1 MTGCHTALM
10 RESGGKLVL
19 TPTEA
24 AYVDSLRT
32 DDRPVV
38 DLNGE
43 MDPSKAARRTIEAM
57 EAGADVIVQAT
68 FLEPEWHGRADILE
82 RGAHAEPFRGLV
94 VSGHR
99 HPALPLLRDAGK
111 NPGLPPTIPSPLT
124 SATPTPG
131 SAFARPSAARMTTC
145 HW

>member
-82 RGAHAEPFRGLV
+82 RV
-94 VSGHR
+94 
-99 HPALPLLRDAGK
+99 
-111 NPGLPPTIPSPLT
+111 
-124 SATPTPG
+124 PTPSRFG
-131 SAFARPSAARMTTC
+131 DWSYQVTDTQLCLYSEMLAKIQDCRLLSRAR
-145 HW
+145 